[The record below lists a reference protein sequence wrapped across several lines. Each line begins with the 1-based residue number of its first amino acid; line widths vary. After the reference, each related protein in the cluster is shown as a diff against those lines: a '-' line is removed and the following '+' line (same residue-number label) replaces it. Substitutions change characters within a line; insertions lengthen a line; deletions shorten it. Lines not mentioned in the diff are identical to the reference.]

1 MHFVSP
7 NLYVCTHQQLL
18 EPTSLLLQVGTRPLS
33 KPQPLFPQVAVK
45 GKNESSLTETAHRVP
60 YHVSKAPLR
69 SAKAAQH
76 AAATSQATTTLSY
89 STPRGRY
96 SAWGP
101 PQPFTPLRPSHKRT
115 SPPRPPLQ
123 LGPARTPSS
132 ALACKDPS
140 SAAAR
145 SFSGNRL
152 AEKVRHAPPVS
163 KRKGGTARHAS
174 PTIDITT
181 SAEAALIPAWTPAT
195 PRTPSTPCDKPSKDP
210 PAPLSMPAS
219 TANHGP
225 QVLNPPAHEGQ
236 VTAGQGQHE
245 APRVDTPYPFAT
257 AATPNT
263 VCSPTPPMLEP
274 ALGPSST
281 PASLQGMTHLSN
293 KDSSLSK
300 CQTPLQVPPCTP
312 APFLAAPGTHHEP
325 EGERDEGNT
334 TSSALIGPATTHSS
348 TAAADAST
356 PTSACLAGSAEVLVM
371 LEGNGW
377 MERGRFP
384 HTTTLGEV
392 VLRWAQHTSTAV
404 NIIKLRHASD
414 DEYLSDDYWWSPLG
428 QIRLVTNRLLLLE
441 VIVDNFNLEQY
452 ITAEQAPVTPTKTP
466 SATPLSIPAASA
478 SPTPECNA
486 ADDTADAVLQD
497 SLAALTLPADPKPPP
512 TPALETPLVDT
523 IPLSAS
529 CISDCCLADDGAIAP
544 QQDSLAALT
553 LADANPASTPAS
565 HPSGSVGVTL
575 VYKGMEVAC
584 NSWSGDTLLGGVVG
598 AWAEQQQVAVAT
610 LWLRHESDD
619 EYLADDVWLCDLA
632 ALARQWGDAFVIE
645 VCVPSEDQEDD
656 YVAEVQPS
664 ARAQALPVTPAST
677 TRAPAVAPASASP
690 TPACQLADDVA
701 IAFPQGS
708 LAFLTLADANA
719 SPTPASHP
727 SGSVG
732 VTLVHKGVE
741 VACNSWSGCTL
752 LGEVVGAWAE
762 QQQVSAATLW
772 LRHESQDD
780 YLADDVWLCDLAAL
794 ARQWGDAFVVKVC
807 VPSEDQVPAL
817 WA

>member
-441 VIVDNFNLEQY
+441 VIVDNFNLVCPGALHLLFLYLFTVFGSE
-452 ITAEQAPVTPTKTP
+452 P
-466 SATPLSIPAASA
+466 SERKLPCLYVQP
-478 SPTPECNA
+478 PCCQVCNA
-486 ADDTADAVLQD
+486 ATNLCTDRLDSAAAQGCTCYAVCMLHALGTPPEHQTLGFSEVVLQV
-497 SLAALTLPADPKPPP
+497 SVLGCTK
-512 TPALETPLVDT
+512 LEV
-523 IPLSAS
+523 
-529 CISDCCLADDGAIAP
+529 
-544 QQDSLAALT
+544 QVEMQ
-553 LADANPASTPAS
+553 S
-565 HPSGSVGVTL
+565 H
-575 VYKGMEVAC
+575 
-584 NSWSGDTLLGGVVG
+584 
-598 AWAEQQQVAVAT
+598 
-610 LWLRHESDD
+610 
-619 EYLADDVWLCDLA
+619 
-632 ALARQWGDAFVIE
+632 AFV
-645 VCVPSEDQEDD
+645 P
-656 YVAEVQPS
+656 
-664 ARAQALPVTPAST
+664 L
-677 TRAPAVAPASASP
+677 
-690 TPACQLADDVA
+690 
-701 IAFPQGS
+701 
-708 LAFLTLADANA
+708 
-719 SPTPASHP
+719 
-727 SGSVG
+727 
-732 VTLVHKGVE
+732 
-741 VACNSWSGCTL
+741 CT
-752 LGEVVGAWAE
+752 GEKA
-762 QQQVSAATLW
+762 
-772 LRHESQDD
+772 H
-780 YLADDVWLCDLAAL
+780 
-794 ARQWGDAFVVKVC
+794 
-807 VPSEDQVPAL
+807 
-817 WA
+817 